1 MVLMIALVLQ
11 KKISINLSKAN
22 TKFGLSLHYNGD
34 QSYLYLN
41 KTEICKFKVNDE
53 QSEISLNDM
62 VYDFFVDH
70 SSIKKQK
77 HT

>member
-62 VYDFFVDH
+62 VYDFFVDY

-77 HT
+77 HA